1 MNIEAFDQDSYR
13 WRDDDDSESA
23 ATWLEIINTSHDFDL
38 SSGNVD
44 ARLRFLAQE
53 INNVAMDDQEFYI
66 MFQINAGGYSQL
78 KAVSIGCVY
87 YNSVNLTDDG
97 STTLQIGSGT
107 HIDPNDGIT
116 EHGISGDIAVENDFA
131 GNDELE
137 VEATIRFVAVDLS
150 NGDSIDFR
158 LYLNAADD
166 FTTKGN
172 PTAGGYTQTANATIT
187 KAGASFQP
195 AWALRSNQLL

>member
-1 MNIEAFDQDSYR
+1 MPIAMSADKKMQDLGPFIGKASVLKY
-13 WRDDDDSESA
+13 
-23 ATWLEIINTSHDFDL
+23 II
-38 SSGNVD
+38 
-44 ARLRFLAQE
+44 
-53 INNVAMDDQEFYI
+53 
-66 MFQINAGGYSQL
+66 
-78 KAVSIGCVY
+78 
-87 YNSVNLTDDG
+87 
-97 STTLQIGSGT
+97 
-107 HIDPNDGIT
+107 
-116 EHGISGDIAVENDFA
+116 
-131 GNDELE
+131 NDELE